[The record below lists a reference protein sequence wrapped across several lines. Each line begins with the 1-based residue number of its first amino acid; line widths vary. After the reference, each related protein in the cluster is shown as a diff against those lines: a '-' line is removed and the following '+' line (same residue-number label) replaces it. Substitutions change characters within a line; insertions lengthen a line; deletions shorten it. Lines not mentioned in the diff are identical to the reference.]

1 MLKSAWNPIGKS
13 RQPGGN
19 RLTKRRNRSDISV
32 ACLPKGSERSRN
44 QIVLFSYMLNCRSG
58 SEGKMGRKIVAVL
71 ILIVIVGAVIVG
83 GFTFGR
89 SIIATITKSTTP
101 NTTTTTTT
109 KNPTYVDSL
118 TLYSVKLVSSQNAT
132 VVLSN
137 YGNGTATLGAYYVL
151 DSGGNQYARMSW
163 SAPSI
168 PPHSDSG
175 SMSILIGPTCPNCIL
190 TGSAF
195 QFYNVTTYMIK
206 FVDSGSNLWTFQ
218 FNYVP
223 NSN

>member
-1 MLKSAWNPIGKS
+1 MS
-13 RQPGGN
+13 
-19 RLTKRRNRSDISV
+19 
-32 ACLPKGSERSRN
+32 
-44 QIVLFSYMLNCRSG
+44 
-58 SEGKMGRKIVAVL
+58 RKIVAVL
-71 ILIVIVGAVIVG
+71 IVIIIIGAVIVG
-83 GFTFGR
+83 AFTFGR

-118 TLYSVKLVSSQNAT
+118 TLYSVKLVSSQNAS

-137 YGNGTATLGAYYVL
+137 YGNGTATLTAYYVL
-151 DSGGNQYARMSW
+151 DSSGNQYARTGW
-163 SAPSI
+163 SAPTI
-168 PPHSDSG
+168 PPHADSG
-175 SMSILIGPTCPNCIL
+175 STSILIGSSCPNCIL

-195 QFYNVTTYMIK
+195 QFYNVTTYTVK
-206 FVDSGSNLWTFQ
+206 FADSRSNLWTFQ

>member
-1 MLKSAWNPIGKS
+1 
-13 RQPGGN
+13 
-19 RLTKRRNRSDISV
+19 
-32 ACLPKGSERSRN
+32 
-44 QIVLFSYMLNCRSG
+44 
-58 SEGKMGRKIVAVL
+58 MGRKIVAGL
-71 ILIVIVGAVIVG
+71 IIIAVIGIATVSA
-83 GFTFGR
+83 FTFGR
-89 SIIATITKSTTP
+89 SIITTITKATTP

-118 TLYSVKLVSSQNAT
+118 TLYSVKLVSSQNAS

-137 YGNGTATLGAYYVL
+137 YGNGTATLTAYYVL
-151 DSGGNQYARMSW
+151 DSRGNQYARTSW

-168 PPHSDSG
+168 SPHSDSG
-175 SMSILIGPTCPNCIL
+175 SMPILIGSSCPNCIL

-195 QFYNVTTYMIK
+195 QYYNVTTYTIK
-206 FVDSGSNLWTFQ
+206 FADSGSNLWTFQ